1 MTDPAPSE
9 LGEAIQ
15 EVTEKV
21 QLLVR
26 EEIALAKAEMT
37 EKVTKLIRGIV
48 AGAIAGIFAV
58 FGLIYLLHAASWGI
72 WEILGTGNG
81 PWLGFLITT
90 LILFLLGAIGG
101 LLAFRFIKKAMPPT
115 PVMAIE
121 EAQLIRET
129 VSGSQP
135 QHPGTS
141 VAGGAALMGAAR
153 SPEEIRRSIE
163 ANRAELGMAVEKLR
177 AEVAVVTDWR
187 GQLRKNQK
195 NVLIGAAVAGFV
207 LGGGIAAM
215 GGLLRRRR

>member
-1 MTDPAPSE
+1 MTDQRPSD

-26 EEIALAKAEMT
+26 EEIALAKAELT
-37 EKVTKLIRGIV
+37 EKVSKLIRGIV
-48 AGAIAGIFAV
+48 AGAIAGIFAL
-58 FGLIYLLHAASWGI
+58 FGLIYLLHALSWGI
-72 WEILGTGNG
+72 WEILGTGSG

-101 LLAFRFIKKAMPPT
+101 LLAFRAIKKAMPPT

-135 QHPGTS
+135 QHPGTA
-141 VAGGAALMGAAR
+141 V
-153 SPEEIRRSIE
+153 PEIKS
-163 ANRAELGMAVEKLR
+163 
-177 AEVAVVTDWR
+177 
-187 GQLRKNQK
+187 
-195 NVLIGAAVAGFV
+195 
-207 LGGGIAAM
+207 
-215 GGLLRRRR
+215 

>member
-1 MTDPAPSE
+1 MTDPRPSE

-37 EKVTKLIRGIV
+37 EKVSKLIRGIV
-48 AGAIAGIFAV
+48 AGAVAGIFAV

-81 PWLGFLITT
+81 PWLGFLIVT
-90 LILFLLGAIGG
+90 LILFLLGAVGG

-135 QHPGTS
+135 KHPGTS
-141 VAGGAALMGAAR
+141 V
-153 SPEEIRRSIE
+153 PEIRS
-163 ANRAELGMAVEKLR
+163 
-177 AEVAVVTDWR
+177 
-187 GQLRKNQK
+187 
-195 NVLIGAAVAGFV
+195 
-207 LGGGIAAM
+207 
-215 GGLLRRRR
+215 

>member
-1 MTDPAPSE
+1 MTDPRPSE

-26 EEIALAKAEMT
+26 EEIALAKAELT
-37 EKVTKLIRGIV
+37 EKVSKLIRGIA
-48 AGAIAGIFAV
+48 AGAIAGIFAL

-115 PVMAIE
+115 PVMAVE
-121 EAQLIRET
+121 EAKLIRET
-129 VSGSQP
+129 VAGSQP
-135 QHPGTS
+135 QHSGTA
-141 VAGGAALMGAAR
+141 VPKVR
-153 SPEEIRRSIE
+153 S
-163 ANRAELGMAVEKLR
+163 
-177 AEVAVVTDWR
+177 
-187 GQLRKNQK
+187 
-195 NVLIGAAVAGFV
+195 
-207 LGGGIAAM
+207 
-215 GGLLRRRR
+215 

>member
-1 MTDPAPSE
+1 MTEPHPSE

-26 EEIALAKAEMT
+26 EEIALAKAEVT
-37 EKVTKLIRGIV
+37 EKVSKLIRGIV
-48 AGAIAGIFAV
+48 AGAIAGIFAL

-72 WEILGTGNG
+72 WEIVGTGSG
-81 PWLGFLITT
+81 PWLGFLIVT
-90 LILFLLGAIGG
+90 LLLFLLGAIGG

-135 QHPGTS
+135 QHPGTA
-141 VAGGAALMGAAR
+141 VPEVR
-153 SPEEIRRSIE
+153 S
-163 ANRAELGMAVEKLR
+163 
-177 AEVAVVTDWR
+177 
-187 GQLRKNQK
+187 
-195 NVLIGAAVAGFV
+195 
-207 LGGGIAAM
+207 
-215 GGLLRRRR
+215 

>member
-1 MTDPAPSE
+1 MTDPRPSE

-37 EKVTKLIRGIV
+37 AKVSKLIRGIV
-48 AGAIAGIFAV
+48 AGAVAGIFAV

-72 WEILGTGNG
+72 WEITGTGNG

-101 LLAFRFIKKAMPPT
+101 LLAFRSIKKAMPPT

-121 EAQLIRET
+121 EAQLIRQT
-129 VSGSQP
+129 VSGSQS

-141 VAGGAALMGAAR
+141 VPEVR
-153 SPEEIRRSIE
+153 S
-163 ANRAELGMAVEKLR
+163 
-177 AEVAVVTDWR
+177 
-187 GQLRKNQK
+187 
-195 NVLIGAAVAGFV
+195 
-207 LGGGIAAM
+207 
-215 GGLLRRRR
+215 

>member
-1 MTDPAPSE
+1 MTDQRPSD

-26 EEIALAKAEMT
+26 EEIALAKAELT
-37 EKVTKLIRGIV
+37 EKISRLIRGIV
-48 AGAIAGIFAV
+48 AGAVAGVFAL

-81 PWLGFLITT
+81 PWLGFLIVT
-90 LILFLLGAIGG
+90 LILFLLGAVGG
-101 LLAFRFIKKAMPPT
+101 LLSFRLIKKAMPPT
-115 PVMAIE
+115 PAMAIE

-141 VAGGAALMGAAR
+141 V
-153 SPEEIRRSIE
+153 PEVH
-163 ANRAELGMAVEKLR
+163 AP
-177 AEVAVVTDWR
+177 
-187 GQLRKNQK
+187 
-195 NVLIGAAVAGFV
+195 
-207 LGGGIAAM
+207 
-215 GGLLRRRR
+215 

>member
-1 MTDPAPSE
+1 MTDPRPSD

-26 EEIALAKAEMT
+26 EEIALAKAELT
-37 EKVTKLIRGIV
+37 EKISKLIRGIV
-48 AGAIAGIFAV
+48 AGAVAGIFAL

-81 PWLGFLITT
+81 PWLGFLIVT
-90 LILFLLGAIGG
+90 LILFLLGAVGG
-101 LLAFRFIKKAMPPT
+101 LLSFRLIKKAMPPT

-141 VAGGAALMGAAR
+141 V
-153 SPEEIRRSIE
+153 PEVH
-163 ANRAELGMAVEKLR
+163 AP
-177 AEVAVVTDWR
+177 
-187 GQLRKNQK
+187 
-195 NVLIGAAVAGFV
+195 
-207 LGGGIAAM
+207 
-215 GGLLRRRR
+215 

>member
-1 MTDPAPSE
+1 MTDQTPSD

-26 EEIALAKAEMT
+26 EEIALAKAELT
-37 EKVTKLIRGIV
+37 EKVSKLIRGIV
-48 AGAIAGIFAV
+48 AGVVAGIFV
-58 FGLIYLLHAASWGI
+58 LFGLIYLLNALSWGI

-101 LLAFRFIKKAMPPT
+101 LLAFRAIKKAMPPT

-135 QHPGTS
+135 SHPGTS
-141 VAGGAALMGAAR
+141 V
-153 SPEEIRRSIE
+153 PEIKS
-163 ANRAELGMAVEKLR
+163 
-177 AEVAVVTDWR
+177 
-187 GQLRKNQK
+187 
-195 NVLIGAAVAGFV
+195 
-207 LGGGIAAM
+207 
-215 GGLLRRRR
+215 